1 MLFRHRRGTP
11 LEHDLLWPLPVFEA
25 RVGPQSPHSGVSWHQ
40 RAADNVQ
47 KLGFLGASEYLFFL
61 MHRTSEPILADC
73 GSRLGGSPR
82 GACSLGAKMIH
93 FGKLPGV
100 ILKVFFKKMWSRWAV
115 KGGSRQR
122 SCTAFPNEMFSVMFW
137 RL

>member
-1 MLFRHRRGTP
+1 MEPLWNTFCYGPYLF
-11 LEHDLLWPLPVFEA
+11 LKPVLA
-25 RVGPQSPHSGVSWHQ
+25 QCPHLGASWHQ